1 MTITV
6 AQVSN
11 TNTFEYLINRVNDVA
26 NAMSTY
32 TVTTDSNTAAGNAA
46 ISGQF
51 WSNTVLV
58 GNSTVNIEIV
68 QPNTAQAASTKHYL
82 NANGSWAE
90 VSAFDTGTVYTAG
103 TTSQTIDEFDASTY
117 KAAEYL
123 LHITDTVANGYQLSK
138 VLVVHTGNS
147 SVSGQAFATEYG
159 IVTSNTV
166 LGVFSSSISGA
177 NVVLSVTPSTTGS
190 TVSFSRVNME

>member
-1 MTITV
+1 MTIDV
-6 AQVSN
+6 AQTAN

-58 GNSTVNIEIV
+58 GNSTVNIEII
-68 QPNTAQAASTKHYL
+68 QPNTVQAASTKHYL
-82 NANGSWAE
+82 NANGQWSE
-90 VSAFDTGTVYTAG
+90 VSAFDTGTVATVG

-123 LHITDTVANGYQLSK
+123 LHITDTSANGYQLSK

-166 LGVFSSSISGA
+166 LGVFSGSISGA

>member
-1 MTITV
+1 MTIDV
-6 AQVSN
+6 AQTSN
-11 TNTFEYLINRVNDVA
+11 TNTFEYLINRTNDLA

-32 TVTTDSNTAAGNAA
+32 TVTTNSNTAAGNAA

-58 GNSTVNIEIV
+58 GNSTVNIEII
-68 QPNTAQAASTKHYL
+68 QPNTVQAASTKHYL
-82 NANGSWAE
+82 NANGAWAE
-90 VSAFDTGTVYTAG
+90 VSAFDTGSVATVG
-103 TTSQTIDEFDASTY
+103 TTSQTIDQFDASTY

-123 LHITDTVANGYQLSK
+123 LHITDTAANGYQLSK

-147 SVSGQAFATEYG
+147 AASGQAFATEYG

-166 LGVFSSSISGA
+166 LGVFTGSISGA
-177 NVVLSVTPSTTGS
+177 NVVLLVTPTTAS
-190 TVSFSRVNME
+190 ANVSFSRVNME